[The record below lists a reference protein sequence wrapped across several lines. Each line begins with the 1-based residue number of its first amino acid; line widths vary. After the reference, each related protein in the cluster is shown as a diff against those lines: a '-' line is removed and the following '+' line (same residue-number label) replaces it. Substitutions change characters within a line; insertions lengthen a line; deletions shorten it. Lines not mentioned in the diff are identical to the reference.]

1 MQGKQEQTTNS
12 LPTLSYEALY
22 SLVGRGN
29 HSFCISNL
37 QIAEYTGSVR
47 KQGRKNE
54 ANAAY
59 RHTHA
64 HKKSQQTLHL
74 PVMASI
80 CIRECVGCGFV
91 RTRFCVDV
99 AYVLLF
105 FFNFFSSN
113 TARVICTNAPRKFA
127 PKLNPKFNISLI
139 SST

>member
-105 FFNFFSSN
+105 FNFFFLQYGACYLHER
-113 TARVICTNAPRKFA
+113 T
-127 PKLNPKFNISLI
+127 PKTRPQIKPKV
-139 SST
+139 